1 MSDMPDDTSIKDFE
15 SALAELETI
24 VKTLEQGDLTL
35 EQSLERFERGITL
48 SRFCHT
54 RLEHAE
60 RRVELLTEQGEVR
73 PAPPEI
79 AGGGEAAP
87 ETSPASR
94 GGAELPE
101 DDIPF

>member
-1 MSDMPDDTSIKDFE
+1 MSDTRDDANIKDFE

-24 VKTLEQGDLTL
+24 VKTLEQGELTL
-35 EQSLERFERGITL
+35 EQSLERFERGVKL

-79 AGGGEAAP
+79 AG
-87 ETSPASR
+87 R
-94 GGAELPE
+94 GTEPSE

>member
-1 MSDMPDDTSIKDFE
+1 MSETQDDPSIKDFE

-35 EQSLERFERGITL
+35 EQSLERFERGIAL

-60 RRVELLTEQGEVR
+60 RRVEVLTGQGELR

-79 AGGGEAAP
+79 AGSSAAD
-87 ETSPASR
+87 SGLSA
-94 GGAELPE
+94 AEPPE

>member
-1 MSDMPDDTSIKDFE
+1 MSDPRDDTSIKDFE

-35 EQSLERFERGITL
+35 EQSLERFERGIAL

-60 RRVELLTEQGEVR
+60 RRVELLTEQGEIR

-79 AGGGEAAP
+79 AGGEAIPGPPSAPEGGAAP
-87 ETSPASR
+87 
-94 GGAELPE
+94 PE
-101 DDIPF
+101 DDVPF

>member
-1 MSDMPDDTSIKDFE
+1 MSDTRGDTSIKDFE

-24 VKTLEQGDLTL
+24 VKTLEQGNLTL
-35 EQSLERFERGITL
+35 EQSLERFERGIAL

-60 RRVELLTEQGEVR
+60 RRVEVLTEQGELRV
-73 PAPPEI
+73 APPEI
-79 AGGGEAAP
+79 AGGSEADP
-87 ETSPASR
+87 GPTSGRSGAAEPA
-94 GGAELPE
+94 E